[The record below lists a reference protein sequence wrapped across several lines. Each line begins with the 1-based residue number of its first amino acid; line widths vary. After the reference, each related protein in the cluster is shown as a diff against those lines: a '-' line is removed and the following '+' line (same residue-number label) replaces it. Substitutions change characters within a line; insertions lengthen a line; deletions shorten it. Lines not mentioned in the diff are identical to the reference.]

1 MSVNVTYINRLK
13 DINHMITSINTE
25 IVLDKFLMTFL
36 IKKKP
41 QESRNKRNVSQPTVA
56 IYDKFLINTIL
67 NRENSRGLPLSLG

>member
-36 IKKKP
+36 IKKT
-41 QESRNKRNVSQPTVA
+41 QGSRNKRNVSQPTMA
-56 IYDKFLINTIL
+56 IYDKFLINAIL
-67 NRENSRGLPLSLG
+67 NRENSKGLPLSLG